1 MSNIFCILHIRQL
14 LTSPLKHIIMKDNLT
29 DEMHFKIGKAIVKA
43 FILGVILGSVVTYLY
58 LR

>member
-1 MSNIFCILHIRQL
+1 
-14 LTSPLKHIIMKDNLT
+14 MKDNLT

-43 FILGVILGSVVTYLY
+43 FILGAILGSIATCIY

>member
-1 MSNIFCILHIRQL
+1 
-14 LTSPLKHIIMKDNLT
+14 MKDNLT

-43 FILGVILGSVVTYLY
+43 FALGIILGSIVTHIY